1 MNLNEEIF
9 DIPTEHMANVFGG
22 CDKNIKK
29 IERALHVTIAVREGG
44 MKILGEAANVK
55 SASRVFMELVNLSK
69 RGNEIYRNGPNTTV
83 QCRFCGAILRIR
95 LRR

>member
-44 MKILGEAANVK
+44 MRSLEKQQM
-55 SASRVFMELVNLSK
+55 SRVHHEYLWS
-69 RGNEIYRNGPNTTV
+69 
-83 QCRFCGAILRIR
+83 
-95 LRR
+95 

>member
-44 MKILGEAANVK
+44 MKILEK
-55 SASRVFMELVNLSK
+55 QQTSRVHHEYLWS
-69 RGNEIYRNGPNTTV
+69 
-83 QCRFCGAILRIR
+83 
-95 LRR
+95 

>member
-44 MKILGEAANVK
+44 MKIL
-55 SASRVFMELVNLSK
+55 
-69 RGNEIYRNGPNTTV
+69 
-83 QCRFCGAILRIR
+83 
-95 LRR
+95 